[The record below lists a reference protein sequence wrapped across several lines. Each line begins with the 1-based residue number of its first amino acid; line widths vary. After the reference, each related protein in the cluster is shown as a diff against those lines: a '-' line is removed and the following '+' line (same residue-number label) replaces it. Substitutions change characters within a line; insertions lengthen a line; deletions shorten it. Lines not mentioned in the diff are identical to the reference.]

1 VEKSLRE
8 LASLLKAGQVHKDFC
23 LARFR
28 EIDHEK
34 RAVEAR
40 IDALESQR
48 SPNIATVA
56 EGVLAER
63 WMEWRRGQLK
73 KLTAELVEIG
83 TRWTLA
89 RKQAQRAVGRVEVIQ
104 ELIKRQSE
112 SLASRRARK
121 AEHDGPENATRL
133 V

>member
-1 VEKSLRE
+1 MEKTLRE
-8 LASLLKAGQVHKDFC
+8 LAPLLKVGQVHKDFC

-28 EIDHEK
+28 EIDNEK

-40 IDALESQR
+40 IEALESQR
-48 SPNIATVA
+48 SPRIANVA
-56 EGVLAER
+56 EGVLAEK

-73 KLTAELVEIG
+73 KLTAELADIG
-83 TRWTLA
+83 TRWNLA
-89 RKQAQRAVGRVEVIQ
+89 RKQAQKAVGRVEVIQ

-112 SLASRRARK
+112 SLGSRRARK
-121 AEHDGPENATRL
+121 AEHDAPENATRL